1 MPKKYLIS
9 FITVLLF
16 ASMALY
22 AGGIEVSS
30 QKDGFDVLDDDTG
43 IVTLS
48 LSRLNPPISAEV
60 FKSLQFQ
67 DGNLDFLSAEERTY
81 YITGGDILIIK
92 LPDEKEFSTYE
103 VNFEGYIRLPKL
115 GNFMAEGLTIGEL
128 EKSIFFSLPLY
139 LRKQDDVQVQ
149 IKEKK
154 KYIQV
159 LGYVVTP
166 GWYLLPENAGIQGA
180 FVAAGGM
187 IDGSI
192 LNEVNLYRTMY
203 NLKSAEQKTILVD
216 MFTFLTSTDYNILP
230 QIKSK
235 DIIVVPMT
243 PRLGTI
249 KRTLGAYTPP
259 QEKLETDTEEK
270 IRVAGMV
277 RNPSMLEPVKGSN
290 LLDILISAGG
300 TTASADL
307 QHIFLVKKL
316 KDGNYRSKVV
326 DLEKFIENKNFQ
338 DIPYVGAGET
348 IYVPEQRK
356 TWLFKAWKGSIDF
369 LKDLLYLVSAFST
382 LYLLSKQ

>member
-9 FITVLLF
+9 FIAVLLF
-16 ASMALY
+16 ASMLY

-30 QKDGFDVLDDDTG
+30 QKDGIDVLDDDTG

-103 VNFEGYIRLPKL
+103 VNFEGYITLPKL

-243 PRLGTI
+243 PRLGSI

-290 LLDILISAGG
+290 LLDVLISAGG
-300 TTASADL
+300 TTTSADL

-338 DIPYVGAGET
+338 DIPFVGAGET

>member
-103 VNFEGYIRLPKL
+103 VNFEGYITLPKL